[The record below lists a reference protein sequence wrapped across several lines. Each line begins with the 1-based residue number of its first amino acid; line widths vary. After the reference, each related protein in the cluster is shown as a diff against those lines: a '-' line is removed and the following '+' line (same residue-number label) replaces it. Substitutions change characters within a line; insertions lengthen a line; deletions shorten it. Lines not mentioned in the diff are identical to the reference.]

1 MSMHAAARTSRRGT
15 LVLLVAS
22 ALAGCGKTAPAAHTG
37 RPPAVVSVAV
47 AEAVDVPLYID
58 EIGRCVATEVVA
70 VQPRVSGQVVDVLVK
85 DGQDIEANATL
96 FEIDPRPYAAA
107 LAQATAREAVADA
120 AAKESRTAVATAEA
134 RVGSARSRLLEA
146 KAKIDATRAGIDEMA
161 ADVEAADA
169 EVARAEDDLARF
181 EKVGPAGGVSGQE
194 LDRARTAARAARAR
208 AVAARTRRTVTEAQ
222 VREAEAAVATAQAGI
237 LEAESL
243 ATEAAAR
250 VVSADAE
257 VKRAQAAV
265 AEAQLDVDFC
275 TVKAPIAGR
284 AGRRLVDK
292 GNIVAAGAVTLVTLQ
307 RHDPLYAEFSVTEDD
322 LTRVQSRLQGA
333 PLSVEVGLPD
343 EAGPPRTG
351 PLTFVDNAVDPATGT
366 VRIRATFANPDHRFW
381 PGRFVKVRLVL
392 ETIRGAVLVPAA
404 APMTTA
410 QGVMV
415 IVVTPEQTA
424 AIRPVVLGQRHGE
437 RIVVTQGVKAGDR
450 VVVAGQLSAMSGA
463 PLMIEAPPPAPAG
476 PPGAPPAGA
485 PAGGAPAG
493 SAPPGGPG
501 PGMAAPA
508 GTGMGG

>member
-1 MSMHAAARTSRRGT
+1 MPIRASARALRRGA
-15 LVLLVAS
+15 LSMGMLWL
-22 ALAGCGKTAPAAHTG
+22 LAGCGKDAPIAPTG
-37 RPPAVVSVAV
+37 RPPAVVSVAT

-85 DGQDIEANATL
+85 DGQDVEKDAIL
-96 FEIDPRPYAAA
+96 FEIDQRPYAAA
-107 LAQATAREAVADA
+107 LAQAMAREAVADA
-120 AAKESRTAVATAEA
+120 AAKESRTAVATAQA

-146 KAKIDATRAGIDEMA
+146 KAKIDATKAGIDEMA
-161 ADVEAADA
+161 ADVDAADA

-208 AVAARTRRTVTEAQ
+208 AAAARTRRIATEAQ
-222 VREAEAAVATAQAGI
+222 VREVEAAVATAQDGI

-243 ATEAAAR
+243 AAEAAAR

-257 VKRAQAAV
+257 VKRARAAV
-265 AEAQLDVDFC
+265 AAAQLDVDFC

-292 GNIVAAGAVTLVTLQ
+292 GNIVAAGAVTLVTVQ

-322 LTRVQSRLQGA
+322 LTRVQSRMRGA

-366 VRIRATFANPDHRFW
+366 VRLRARLENPDDRFW

-392 ETIRGAVLVPAA
+392 ETLHGAVLVPAT
-404 APMTTA
+404 APMATA
-410 QGVMV
+410 QGVMM

-424 AIRPVVLGQRHGE
+424 AIRPVSLGQRHGD
-437 RIVVTQGVKAGDR
+437 RIVVTQGVQAGDR

-463 PLMIEAPPPAPAG
+463 PLMIEQPAPAG
-476 PPGAPPAGA
+476 PPGAGPGGAPSGPPAGM
-485 PAGGAPAG
+485 
-493 SAPPGGPG
+493 APPASATP
-501 PGMAAPA
+501 
-508 GTGMGG
+508 GMGG